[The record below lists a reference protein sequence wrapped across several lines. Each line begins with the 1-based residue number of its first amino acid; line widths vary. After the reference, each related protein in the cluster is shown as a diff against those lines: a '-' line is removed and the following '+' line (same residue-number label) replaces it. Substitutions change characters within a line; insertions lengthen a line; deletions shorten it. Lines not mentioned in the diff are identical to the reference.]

1 MFRYLQ
7 GLIDLFGKFDQDQD
21 GVVEFNEFR
30 DLWTHLGGE
39 PPIVGA
45 AAAAVKG
52 EQLDAARSKEF
63 SKFDLN
69 ADGVLSA
76 RGATAT
82 HPPGLCLSLSLSL
95 SLSLRLWSAFYSSG
109 RSVMARARHR
119 SCSVA
124 RFQAHLS
131 VAACWRERRDQG
143 VYGRAWFP
151 GAGRLRAWSDR
162 QLRGQRGR

>member
-82 HPPGLCLSLSLSL
+82 HPPGLLLE
-95 SLSLRLWSAFYSSG
+95 
-109 RSVMARARHR
+109 RA
-119 SCSVA
+119 
-124 RFQAHLS
+124 
-131 VAACWRERRDQG
+131 ERDGPRPPPILL
-143 VYGRAWFP
+143 GRALP
-151 GAGRLRAWSDR
+151 SSPICGGMLA
-162 QLRGQRGR
+162 

>member
-21 GVVEFNEFR
+21 GVVEFNEFG

-82 HPPGLCLSLSLSL
+82 H
-95 SLSLRLWSAFYSSG
+95 SSG

>member
-95 SLSLRLWSAFYSSG
+95 SPRL
-109 RSVMARARHR
+109 VCVLLERA
-119 SCSVA
+119 
-124 RFQAHLS
+124 
-131 VAACWRERRDQG
+131 ERDGPRPPPILL
-143 VYGRAWFP
+143 GRALP
-151 GAGRLRAWSDR
+151 SSPICGGMLA
-162 QLRGQRGR
+162 